1 MGKKKQTAVHT
12 LYTHSFIVQ
21 KHQTLTIC
29 PELPHISRGQI
40 KNRKWLRQ
48 QRLREMMEGFR
59 STVRN
64 ILDTVRIYCIHPLYI
79 FVPVGTKIQK
89 IHIIL
94 SDVTLDILGKE
105 RLKTVFLRLL
115 WINTI
120 QTNRCCKNTSRIQ
133 RKPQF
138 ALLWKV
144 FEWS

>member
-1 MGKKKQTAVHT
+1 
-12 LYTHSFIVQ
+12 
-21 KHQTLTIC
+21 
-29 PELPHISRGQI
+29 
-40 KNRKWLRQ
+40 
-48 QRLREMMEGFR
+48 MMEGFR

-115 WINTI
+115 
-120 QTNRCCKNTSRIQ
+120 
-133 RKPQF
+133 
-138 ALLWKV
+138 
-144 FEWS
+144 